1 MEVIFVNDKFFKAE
15 SLEKVI
21 KNSIIK
27 TLKEQKE
34 LQEEETEEEDLE
46 GPLGDELVNNIKA
59 GGNKKD
65 QGVTIDEVSNKD
77 NKNIVVKIF
86 SNNKEVFSI
95 SGDILKLDE
104 KLINKIQN
112 LQN

>member
-1 MEVIFVNDKFFKAE
+1 
-15 SLEKVI
+15 
-21 KNSIIK
+21 
-27 TLKEQKE
+27 
-34 LQEEETEEEDLE
+34 
-46 GPLGDELVNNIKA
+46 LVNNIKA

-104 KLINKIQN
+104 KLINKI
-112 LQN
+112 